1 MKSEHAR
8 DMLREIA
15 EEAEIFAQILKN
27 KEQYIKDFVEL
38 YKTHSFKRIYIVGNG
53 SPGCASIAL
62 KYAANKLLQVDA
74 TYSTPGLFLHHEGF
88 DPSGIYKSEDM
99 LLICPAESGRTK
111 GPVLIAREAKK
122 KGISVA
128 CCTLEP
134 EGVLAQTSDVVIF
147 KPSRREFGLPSTKG
161 HSTGIFLFLLAFIE
175 AAYQTGKL
183 TVEEYES
190 YMAGMEHLPA
200 AVDVAYEKTLAWFD
214 RYMDVAMGAGRFH
227 LIGYGANFSTVNE
240 IVLKFVESHRK
251 PSIAVELEEFMHG
264 HIRSITND
272 EIIVFICAEEGV
284 EKQRMLQLYDLL
296 TKENVGA
303 ARILIH
309 SAKDPFTVPM
319 EIAFDA
325 SNVEFVNVLEYLVPL
340 QILTYEISDHLGLDM
355 SKSVGMALKKAMQPS
370 FGVPLTQ
377 EESTKEG

>member
-1 MKSEHAR
+1 
-8 DMLREIA
+8 
-15 EEAEIFAQILKN
+15 
-27 KEQYIKDFVEL
+27 
-38 YKTHSFKRIYIVGNG
+38 
-53 SPGCASIAL
+53 
-62 KYAANKLLQVDA
+62 
-74 TYSTPGLFLHHEGF
+74 
-88 DPSGIYKSEDM
+88 
-99 LLICPAESGRTK
+99 
-111 GPVLIAREAKK
+111 
-122 KGISVA
+122 
-128 CCTLEP
+128 
-134 EGVLAQTSDVVIF
+134 
-147 KPSRREFGLPSTKG
+147 
-161 HSTGIFLFLLAFIE
+161 
-175 AAYQTGKL
+175 
-183 TVEEYES
+183 
-190 YMAGMEHLPA
+190 
-200 AVDVAYEKTLAWFD
+200 
-214 RYMDVAMGAGRFH
+214 MGAGRFH